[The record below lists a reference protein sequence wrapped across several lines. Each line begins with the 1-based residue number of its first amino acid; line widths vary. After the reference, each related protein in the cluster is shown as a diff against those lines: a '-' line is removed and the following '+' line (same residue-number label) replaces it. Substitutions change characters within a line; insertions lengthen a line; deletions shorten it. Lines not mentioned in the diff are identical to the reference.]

1 MEAFINNLIKIKI
14 IHFILLDLSI
24 LKRLKKNKKRPLLF
38 RKNIDETVKKI
49 YFERKKIYNKADHR
63 IKCNYKESSEIAKKI
78 INLYEKSDYKL

>member
-1 MEAFINNLIKIKI
+1 M
-14 IHFILLDLSI
+14 
-24 LKRLKKNKKRPLLF
+24 KRLKKNKKRPLLF